1 MKKSRVSLTGASYD
15 SLFLISV
22 RVVTLC
28 LGLLITRVLSGFF
41 SLQEYGT
48 YSQILLLVTTIS
60 NVTTLGMMD
69 GINYFFC
76 KEPDDKKRDAYV
88 STIFFLH
95 FSISAFVS
103 LIVLL
108 CTTPISKYFG
118 NADIKS
124 LIIFAAILP
133 VSQNTISLLQV
144 MFIAIGKAKQIAI
157 RNLAVSVMKLIAV
170 LLSCYMFDSI
180 AVIFV
185 CQVITDSIQILYF
198 IITLKKNDCKINVFH
213 YDMSL
218 IREILVYCIPMAMF
232 SVIKSLNR
240 DSDKFVISFFT
251 DTETMAVYANASKI
265 LPFDIIMT
273 SFVTV
278 LMPYITRFVTEKKY
292 VQCQKLY
299 KSFLELSYIVTTV
312 LAGGAICVAH
322 ELFTFLY
329 TEKYASVKFS
339 IPVFIIYILVDI
351 ISVLNITLILTAA
364 GKTKVIM
371 FASLFAFLGNIIL
384 NIGLFLLI
392 GEIGPAIATVI
403 VTLAQGLV
411 ILFMSTKEIEFGINK
426 MFSIYFLLVF
436 LLEVV
441 LWAAIIIGLRH
452 ILMLGELPN
461 IIILGICYIFYV
473 VPLICL
479 NLKRIKSCLKIINEC
494 KYNLGRNSA

>member
-95 FSISAFVS
+95 FSISTFVS

-170 LLSCYMFDSI
+170 VLSCYMFDSI
-180 AVIFV
+180 WVLFV
-185 CQVITDSIQILYF
+185 CQVITDSIQIIYF
-198 IITLKKNDCKINVFH
+198 MKTLKKNNCKIFFFH

-218 IREILVYCIPMAMF
+218 VKEILIYCIPMAMF
-232 SVIKSLNR
+232 SVMKSLNR
-240 DSDKFVISFFT
+240 DSDKYVISFFT
-251 DTETMAVYANASKI
+251 DTETLAVYTNASKI

-278 LMPYITRFVTEKKY
+278 LMPYITRFVTAKKY
-292 VQCQKLY
+292 KQCQTLY
-299 KSFLELSYIVTTV
+299 KSFLELAYIVITV
-312 LAGGAICVAH
+312 LAVGAIYFAH

-329 TEKYASVKFS
+329 TEKYASEKFA

-364 GKTKVIM
+364 GKTKSIM
-371 FASLFAFLGNIIL
+371 FASLFTFVGNITL
-384 NIGLFLLI
+384 NIGMFLLI

-403 VTLAQGLV
+403 VTLVQGIV
-411 ILFMSTKEIEFGINK
+411 ILFLSAKEIEIGIHK
-426 MFSIYFLLVF
+426 MFNTSFLFVF

-441 LWAAIIIGLRH
+441 SWAAIIIGIRH
-452 ILMLGELPN
+452 VLVLWKLPD
-461 IIILGICYIFYV
+461 IIIMGICYILYV
-473 VPLICL
+473 IPLIVL
-479 NLKRIKSCLKIINEC
+479 NRKKIKNCLKIINGC
-494 KYNLGRNSA
+494 KYNQG

>member
-95 FSISAFVS
+95 FSISTFVS

-118 NADIKS
+118 NSDIKS

-185 CQVITDSIQILYF
+185 CQVITDGIQILYF
-198 IITLKKNDCKINVFH
+198 IITLKKNDCKINVIH

-218 IREILVYCIPMAMF
+218 VREILIYCIPMAMF

-240 DSDKFVISFFT
+240 DSDKYVISFFT

-278 LMPYITRFVTEKKY
+278 LMPYITRFVTEKNICNVK
-292 VQCQKLY
+292 
-299 KSFLELSYIVTTV
+299 SYINP
-312 LAGGAICVAH
+312 
-322 ELFTFLY
+322 F
-329 TEKYASVKFS
+329 
-339 IPVFIIYILVDI
+339 
-351 ISVLNITLILTAA
+351 
-364 GKTKVIM
+364 
-371 FASLFAFLGNIIL
+371 
-384 NIGLFLLI
+384 
-392 GEIGPAIATVI
+392 
-403 VTLAQGLV
+403 
-411 ILFMSTKEIEFGINK
+411 
-426 MFSIYFLLVF
+426 
-436 LLEVV
+436 
-441 LWAAIIIGLRH
+441 
-452 ILMLGELPN
+452 
-461 IIILGICYIFYV
+461 
-473 VPLICL
+473 
-479 NLKRIKSCLKIINEC
+479 
-494 KYNLGRNSA
+494 